1 MCIPFVTEFRA
12 MLLYICILCIIVF
25 HNRLEV
31 YYFKDF
37 IDIIKRFG
45 IVGKIVE
52 LAKEQDL
59 LTKDKRTRE
68 RQTAKTLG

>member
-1 MCIPFVTEFRA
+1 M
-12 MLLYICILCIIVF
+12 F